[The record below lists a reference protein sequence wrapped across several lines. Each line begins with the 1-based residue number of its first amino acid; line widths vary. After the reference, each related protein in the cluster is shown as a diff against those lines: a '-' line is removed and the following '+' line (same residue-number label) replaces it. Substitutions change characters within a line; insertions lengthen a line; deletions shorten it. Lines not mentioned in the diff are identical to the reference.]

1 MNKRSLSLEIK
12 DSKDNEFK
20 GQQIQRTT
28 NYTTLKKG
36 HSKSITDYV
45 IRAQNAATTLN
56 AADEVVSDSL
66 LVAIVSKEVLDD
78 YTPFLAVIT
87 Q

>member
-1 MNKRSLSLEIK
+1 M
-12 DSKDNEFK
+12 
-20 GQQIQRTT
+20 
-28 NYTTLKKG
+28 KKG

-45 IRAQNAATTLN
+45 IRAQNAATALN
-56 AADEVVSDSL
+56 GPDEVVSDSL
-66 LVAIVSKEVLDD
+66 LVAIVSKGVPDD

>member
-1 MNKRSLSLEIK
+1 M
-12 DSKDNEFK
+12 
-20 GQQIQRTT
+20 
-28 NYTTLKKG
+28 KKG

-45 IRAQNAATTLN
+45 IRAQNAATALN

-66 LVAIVSKEVLDD
+66 LLLVAIVSKEVPDD

-87 Q
+87 QQKRI

>member
-1 MNKRSLSLEIK
+1 MLEVASQK
-12 DSKDNEFK
+12 LL
-20 GQQIQRTT
+20 

-36 HSKSITDYV
+36 HSKSLTDHV

-66 LVAIVSKEVLDD
+66 LVAIVAKGVPDD
-78 YTPFLAVIT
+78 YTLFLAVIT
-87 Q
+87 QQEGISDF

>member
-1 MNKRSLSLEIK
+1 M
-12 DSKDNEFK
+12 
-20 GQQIQRTT
+20 
-28 NYTTLKKG
+28 KKG

-56 AADEVVSDSL
+56 ATDEVVSDSL
-66 LVAIVSKEVLDD
+66 LVAIVSKEVPDD

-87 Q
+87 QQKRI